1 MTHEQA
7 ISVSQFCE
15 LLALDGHL
23 VDVRRES
30 PSSIVVVME
39 DGMAQTSG
47 VAPMLNTGG
56 KKIGAKKGGKRG
68 C

>member
-1 MTHEQA
+1 MTYEQML
-7 ISVSQFCE
+7 SVSQFCE
-15 LLALDGHL
+15 LLALDGRL
-23 VDVRRES
+23 VSVRHEP

-47 VAPMLNTGG
+47 VAPMLNAGG
-56 KKIGAKKGGKRG
+56 KKMGGKKGGKRG